1 MTIHINK
8 QLNGAEHV
16 ELNRENFPRL
26 YDGNIRVR
34 NISIIDNGDTLD
46 IQTIYHA
53 DELRAAIL
61 EHLRTKYQ

>member
-1 MTIHINK
+1 MTIYINK
-8 QLNGAEHV
+8 QLNGTEYV
-16 ELNRENFPRL
+16 ELTRENFPRL

-46 IQTIYHA
+46 IQTIYHP
-53 DELRAAIL
+53 DELHNAII